1 MNLKNL
7 KKLNFKISHANYSLL
22 FCGLMYLSCN
32 ILIIDQFV
40 KWFLLKDKIDY
51 IGLSAFFTLGFAV
64 FIIFFLLI
72 SHPKTTKF
80 FSIILCILSTIS
92 VYFIKKYDI
101 SIDRTMLMNTIYTDT
116 SEVHSLLSKQMI
128 IYFVFFTI
136 IPTIL
141 ILKTSIIFP
150 KKYFFKSLKIILI
163 CLIICICF

>member
-1 MNLKNL
+1 MNKPVQSQFAFIIAGGGMAGL
-7 KKLNFKISHANYSLL
+7 SLAY
-22 FCGLMYLSCN
+22 YLSKSSLGDVP

-128 IYFVFFTI
+128 PYFVFFTI
-136 IPTIL
+136 ITAIL
-141 ILKTSIIFP
+141 ILKT
-150 KKYFFKSLKIILI
+150 
-163 CLIICICF
+163 